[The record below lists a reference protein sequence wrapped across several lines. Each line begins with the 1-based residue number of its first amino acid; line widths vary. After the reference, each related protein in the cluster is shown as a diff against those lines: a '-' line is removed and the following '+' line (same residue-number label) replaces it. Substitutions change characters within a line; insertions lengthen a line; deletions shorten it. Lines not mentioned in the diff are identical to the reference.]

1 MLLSPEELQLI
12 EQRVCGSRDEL
23 IKHLHGFTM
32 YDYQKLI
39 SDQIVHAVI
48 FRDTLE
54 ANDEISRQAGKSVAF
69 ILTEAYLSVINDELY
84 GEPIHVGF
92 FAPKE
97 QQVKTSF
104 DRLKEYLP
112 AFARAF
118 RMRYRESNAT
128 TIVMER
134 PVDHNGI
141 TYYLKACTFYAYT
154 LGEGAHVESKT
165 LHRAYVDEAQDID
178 DFKVNKEVRP
188 MLATTGGCL
197 FRIGVA
203 GYKNCEF
210 KQAID
215 AGRNSIVVPVN
226 QVIEQRRKVYEETGN
241 EKHLL
246 YERFYNQMLGEVG
259 GEGVDFI
266 RTQFLLEWI
275 VERGNMTSREKLE
288 ACRVENMTFP
298 KDVEPYV
305 VVSVDLAKKSDSTV
319 ITATTEK
326 GQRIRAWELRGHN
339 YNEQYPIICEVCELL
354 EKGEVMSRDD
364 GTPQKFKVRLIRV
377 DTTGSTGDAAAEA
390 LEAHPDCHWNVEY
403 FYFAPQNKHNLYNQF
418 LSLIE
423 MTNSI
428 RLGKIED
435 TGQRRYEY
443 WAGDPCVEQ
452 FEFQMLAMEKE
463 YKGAEGNMLSCHH
476 PDSPGARDDHP
487 DSSAM
492 GVYEAADSEGS
503 FGFEIF

>member
-1 MLLSPEELQLI
+1 
-12 EQRVCGSRDEL
+12 
-23 IKHLHGFTM
+23 M
-32 YDYQKLI
+32 YQYQKEV
-39 SDQIVHAVI
+39 SDSIIHAVI
-48 FRDTLE
+48 HRDQLE
-54 ANDEISRQAGKSVAF
+54 ANFEISRQAGKSVAY
-69 ILTEAYLSVINDELY
+69 ILTEAFLSVINDELY
-84 GEPIHVGF
+84 GEPIHVGL

-112 AFARAF
+112 PFARAF
-118 RMRYRESNAT
+118 KMRYRESNAT
-128 TIVMER
+128 TLVMER

-165 LHRAYVDEAQDID
+165 LHRAYVDEAQDVD

-210 KQAID
+210 KMAIED
-215 AGRNSIVVPVN
+215 NRNAIIVPVRK
-226 QVIEQRRKVYEETGN
+226 VIEERRVVYEKTKDER
-241 EKHLL
+241 HLL
-246 YERFYNQMLGEVG
+246 YEKFYNNMVKESG

-275 VERGNMTSREKLE
+275 VERGNMTSRQKLD
-288 ACRVENMTFP
+288 ACARDTF
-298 KDVEPYV
+298 KFGKGIRPYV
-305 VVSVDLAKKSDSTV
+305 RIGVDLAKKSDSTV
-319 ITATTEK
+319 ITATTQL
-326 GQRIRAWELRGHN
+326 GQRICAWELRGHN
-339 YNEQYPIICEVCELL
+339 YNEQYPIVCEVCKRL
-354 EKGEVMSRDD
+354 EED
-364 GTPQKFKVRLIRV
+364 GIAGILDEEGNPQKFRVEKIVV

-390 LEAHPDCHWNVEY
+390 LEAHPDCHWSVEY

-428 RLGKIED
+428 ASGAIED
-435 TGQRRYEY
+435 TGQRRFEY
-443 WAGDPCVEQ
+443 WTGDPCREQ
-452 FEFQMLAMEKE
+452 FEFQMLAMEKT
-463 YKGAEGNMLSCHH
+463 YKGAEGNLLSCHH
-476 PDSPGARDDHP
+476 PDHAGAKDDHP
-487 DSSAM
+487 DSTAMSA
-492 GVYEAADSEGS
+492 YEPHDGEGS
-503 FGFEIF
+503 VGFEIF

>member
-1 MLLSPEELQLI
+1 MQLSLEELELL
-12 EQRVCGSRDEL
+12 ERRVRGSRREL
-23 IKHLHGFTM
+23 LALLHKITM
-32 YDYQKLI
+32 YGYQEKV
-39 SDQIVHAVI
+39 SDAIVHAVI
-48 FRDTLE
+48 HRDLLE
-54 ANDEISRQAGKSVAF
+54 CNFEISRQSGKSVAY
-69 ILTEAYLSVINDELY
+69 ILTEAFLSVINDELY

-104 DRLKEYLP
+104 DRLKDYLP
-112 AFARAF
+112 AFAQAF

-128 TIVMER
+128 TLVMER

-165 LHRAYVDEAQDID
+165 LHRAYVDEAQDVD

-188 MLATTGGCL
+188 MLSTTGGCL

-210 KQAID
+210 KMAID
-215 AGRNSIVVPVN
+215 DNRNAIVVPVHD
-226 QVIEQRRKVYEETGN
+226 VIKQRREVYDKTQDER
-241 EKHLL
+241 HLL
-246 YERFYNQMLGEVG
+246 YEKFYHNMVKEVG

-275 VERGNMTSREKLE
+275 VDRGNMTTRQKLE
-288 ACRVENMTFP
+288 TCRRENMSWG
-298 KDVEPYV
+298 KDVEPHV

-319 ITATTEK
+319 ITATTVL

-339 YNEQYPIICEVCELL
+339 YNEQYPIICEVCKML
-354 EKGEVMSRDD
+354 EDGEVMTRDD
-364 GTPQKFKVRLIRV
+364 GTPQKFKVKLIRV

-390 LEAHPDCHWNVEY
+390 LEAHPDCHWTVEY

-418 LSLIE
+418 LSMIE

-428 RLGKIED
+428 ANGTIED
-435 TGQRRYEY
+435 TGQRRFEY
-443 WAGDPCVEQ
+443 WAGDPCLEQ
-452 FEFQMLAMEKE
+452 FEYQMLSMEKE
-463 YKGAEGNMLSCHH
+463 YKGAAGNMLSCHH
-476 PDSPGARDDHP
+476 PDAAGARDDHP

-492 GVYEAADSEGS
+492 GVYENPDAEGA
-503 FGFEIF
+503 FGYEIF

>member
-1 MLLSPEELQLI
+1 M
-12 EQRVCGSRDEL
+12 
-23 IKHLHGFTM
+23 GFTM
-32 YDYQKLI
+32 YGYQKLI
-39 SDQIVHAVI
+39 SDQIIHTVI
-48 FRDTLE
+48 CRDQLE

-69 ILTEAYLSVINDELY
+69 ILTEAFLSTINDELY

-112 AFARAF
+112 VFAKAF
-118 RMRYRESNAT
+118 RMRFRESNAT
-128 TIVMER
+128 TLVMER

-141 TYYLKACTFYAYT
+141 TYYLKAMTFYAYT

-210 KQAID
+210 KQAVD
-215 AGRNSIVVPVN
+215 DNRNAIVVPVSK
-226 QVIEQRRKVYEETGN
+226 VIKERREVYEKTKE

-246 YERFYNQMLGEVG
+246 YEKFYKQMLHEVG

-275 VERGNMTSREKLE
+275 VERGNMTTRDKLM
-288 ACRVENMTFP
+288 ACGVENMTFP
-298 KDVEPYV
+298 KGVKPRV
-305 VVSVDLAKKSDSTV
+305 RVGVDLAKKSDSTV
-319 ITATTEK
+319 ITASTLL
-326 GQRIRAWELRGHN
+326 GQRLRSWELKGHN
-339 YNEQYPIICEVCELL
+339 YNEQYPIICQVCKIL
-354 EKGEVMSRDD
+354 EEEGIGINTVDDD
-364 GTPQKFKVRLIRV
+364 GKAVPQLFTVDEIIM
-377 DTTGSTGDAAAEA
+377 DTTGSTGDATAEA
-390 LEAHPDCHWNVEY
+390 LEAYPDCHWHVRY
-403 FYFAPQNKHNLYNQF
+403 FYFAPQNKHNLYNCF

-428 RLGKIED
+428 KQGTIED
-435 TGQRRYEY
+435 TGQRRFEF
-443 WAGDPCVEQ
+443 WLGDPNLEV
-452 FEFQMLAMEKE
+452 FIYQMLAMEKE

-476 PDSPGARDDHP
+476 PKLAGAKDDHP
-487 DSSAM
+487 DSTAM
-492 GVYEAADSEGS
+492 SSYEDPSGEGS
-503 FGFEIF
+503 VGFEIF